1 MGGHDFCPSKN
12 SLPVKRKVQM
22 FIWLRRFLHS
32 CIFHVIRNLASGSET
47 CCAYV
52 ILKYIWVSWMLISFL
67 SKNCV
72 GGHTE
77 AYDTGS
83 ITCFYKYWLVLWWP
97 SCYLKIGWSCPI
109 WKNRMA
115 IMTLLRLCST
125 KTLKSFGRRKK
136 PTRNKKTC
144 WSLTFI
150 INFCLFFY
158 FWWTKK
164 KVISKLPPF
173 DIEQQQ
179 SRIRQLRCRDAAAR
193 GRWRRRDPIMPILF

>member
-1 MGGHDFCPSKN
+1 
-12 SLPVKRKVQM
+12 
-22 FIWLRRFLHS
+22 
-32 CIFHVIRNLASGSET
+32 
-47 CCAYV
+47 
-52 ILKYIWVSWMLISFL
+52 
-67 SKNCV
+67 
-72 GGHTE
+72 
-77 AYDTGS
+77 
-83 ITCFYKYWLVLWWP
+83 
-97 SCYLKIGWSCPI
+97 
-109 WKNRMA
+109 MA

-136 PTRNKKTC
+136 PPRNKKTC

-179 SRIRQLRCRDAAAR
+179 QSRIRHCAAATPLLEDVDV
-193 GRWRRRDPIMPILF
+193 GATL